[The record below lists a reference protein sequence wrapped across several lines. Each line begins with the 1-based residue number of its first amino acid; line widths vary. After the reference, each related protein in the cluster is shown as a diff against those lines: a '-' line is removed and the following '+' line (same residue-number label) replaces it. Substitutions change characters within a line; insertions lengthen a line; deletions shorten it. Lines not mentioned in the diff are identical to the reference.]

1 MLLAI
6 IASVISGAID
16 PLSLVIFGN
25 SINTFIDRVTN
36 LCSLNFTSLTQEYCP
51 PGVMLTSNNFYT
63 STSLCNFTG
72 SNLTEINFDLKDQT
86 NNQIIFFIII
96 GCVLIICGYI
106 RVAAFNITAERQT
119 RTIRQILFQSI
130 LKKDIVYFDTHK
142 TGELNTLLSDDVNKI
157 RDGIGDKLGAI
168 IRAIST
174 FISCVIIS
182 LVKGWKLAL
191 VILSTL
197 PIIVATFIISSKV
210 ITSLT
215 ATELK
220 AYGKAGAIAE
230 EVISSIRTVLSYNG
244 QEKEIQR

>member
-1 MLLAI
+1 MKVTFWQRFNMKRQNRKLTQTVSLRSLFRYATFVDFLYMLLAI

-182 LVKGWKLAL
+182 RLF
-191 VILSTL
+191 LSEHSL
-197 PIIVATFIISSKV
+197 EEKFLII
-210 ITSLT
+210 
-215 ATELK
+215 
-220 AYGKAGAIAE
+220 
-230 EVISSIRTVLSYNG
+230 
-244 QEKEIQR
+244 